1 MTIEAV
7 HTPTAQLSGRLA
19 ELEQRLLAKDRRAL
33 ARVLSWVES
42 GDQRGREM
50 LRALYPRSGRART
63 IGLTGS
69 PGAGK
74 STVTNE
80 LAKAY
85 RQRGESVGIVAIDP
99 SSPYTMGA
107 ILGDRVR
114 MTELYSDPDVF
125 IRSLAS
131 RGALGGLSAATQ
143 DVVHVLDAYGKD
155 VILIETVG
163 AGQDEVDI
171 AGAAQTTVLVN
182 TPNMGD
188 EVQTLKAGIME
199 IADVLAVNKS
209 DLPGADRMVSALKA
223 LLSLNPD
230 RGWDP
235 PVVRVVA
242 TQGEGTEKLVRGLR
256 RALRRVAIVWQA
268 GVGRAGTSASADH
281 RVGAGQSAQPATHG
295 SGRGTAGPIG
305 QRRRCARRRSAHRG
319 GGLAGRIMSQS
330 DAVQRLQIRFAAE
343 GPLKYVSHLDL
354 MRVWERV
361 CKRAGLLWRHRVAF
375 RRGPRLHSLR
385 RWRWA
390 RPRRR
395 RFSTFC

>member
-1 MTIEAV
+1 MTTEARSSL
-7 HTPTAQLSGRLA
+7 TGRLA
-19 ELEQRLLAKDRRAL
+19 ELEQRLLVRDRRAL

-80 LAKAY
+80 LAKAF
-85 RQRGESVGIVAIDP
+85 RQRGQTVGIVAIDP

-143 DVVHVLDAYGKD
+143 DIIHVLDAYGKD

-171 AGAAQTTVLVN
+171 AGAAQTTILVN

-209 DLPGADRMVSALKA
+209 DLPGANRMVSALKA

-230 RGWDP
+230 HGWDP
-235 PVVRVVA
+235 PIVPMIA
-242 TQGEGTEKLVRGLR
+242 TQGEGTDKLVEACDAHFEELQSSGRLQAAELERARQQITSLARANVLNRLHTEAGEERLAKLSNDV
-256 RALRRVAIVWQA
+256 ALRISDPHTAA
-268 GVGRAGTSASADH
+268 ASWMTGLD
-281 RVGAGQSAQPATHG
+281 G
-295 SGRGTAGPIG
+295 S
-305 QRRRCARRRSAHRG
+305 
-319 GGLAGRIMSQS
+319 
-330 DAVQRLQIRFAAE
+330 
-343 GPLKYVSHLDL
+343 
-354 MRVWERV
+354 
-361 CKRAGLLWRHRVAF
+361 
-375 RRGPRLHSLR
+375 
-385 RWRWA
+385 
-390 RPRRR
+390 
-395 RFSTFC
+395 

>member
-1 MTIEAV
+1 MTTDAANAPQ
-7 HTPTAQLSGRLA
+7 TAPTALSGRLA
-19 ELEQRLLAKDRRAL
+19 EMKARLLDGDRRAL
-33 ARVLSWVES
+33 ARVLSWVEN
-42 GDQRGREM
+42 GDQRGRAM

-74 STVTNE
+74 STVTNA
-80 LAKAY
+80 LAQAF
-85 RQRGESVGIVAIDP
+85 RARGQTVGIVAIDP

-114 MTELYSDPDVF
+114 MTELYADAGVF

-143 DVVHVLDAYGKD
+143 DVVHVLDAFGKD

-171 AGAAQTTVLVN
+171 AGAAQTTILIN

-199 IADVLAVNKS
+199 IADVLVVNKS

-230 RGWDP
+230 RGWQP
-235 PVVRVVA
+235 PVVRVVG
-242 TQGEGTEKLVRGLR
+242 TSGEGIERLLQACDAHFDELQSTGRLEASELERARQQITSLARANVLNRLRTESGER
-256 RALRRVAIVWQA
+256 RL
-268 GVGRAGTSASADH
+268 AD
-281 RVGAGQSAQPATHG
+281 
-295 SGRGTAGPIG
+295 
-305 QRRRCARRRSAHRG
+305 
-319 GGLAGRIMSQS
+319 LS
-330 DAVQRLQIRFAAE
+330 DAVAGRRLDPHSAAAAW
-343 GPLKYVSHLDL
+343 LDESR
-354 MRVWERV
+354 MGE
-361 CKRAGLLWRHRVAF
+361 A
-375 RRGPRLHSLR
+375 
-385 RWRWA
+385 
-390 RPRRR
+390 
-395 RFSTFC
+395 

>member
-1 MTIEAV
+1 MTTETAA
-7 HTPTAQLSGRLA
+7 TPNFQLSGRLA
-19 ELEQRLLAKDRRAL
+19 ELEERLLAGDRRAL

-42 GDQRGREM
+42 GDQRGRDM
-50 LRALYPRSGRART
+50 LRSLYPRSGRART

-80 LAKAY
+80 LAKAF
-85 RQRGESVGIVAIDP
+85 RQRGQTVGIVAIDP

-114 MTELYSDPDVF
+114 MTELYSDSDVF

-143 DVVHVLDAYGKD
+143 DVIHVLDAYGKD
-155 VILIETVG
+155 VVLIETVG

-171 AGAAQTTVLVN
+171 AGAAQTTILVN

-242 TQGEGTEKLVRGLR
+242 TQGEGTDKLVDACDAHFEEL
-256 RALRRVAIVWQA
+256 
-268 GVGRAGTSASADH
+268 
-281 RVGAGQSAQPATHG
+281 QS
-295 SGRGTAGPIG
+295 SGRLESAELDRARQQITAL
-305 QRRRCARRRSAHRG
+305 ARANVLNQLHTATGEERLAKLANDVASRQADPHTAAAAW
-319 GGLAGRIMSQS
+319 LAGS
-330 DAVQRLQIRFAAE
+330 
-343 GPLKYVSHLDL
+343 
-354 MRVWERV
+354 
-361 CKRAGLLWRHRVAF
+361 
-375 RRGPRLHSLR
+375 
-385 RWRWA
+385 
-390 RPRRR
+390 
-395 RFSTFC
+395 

>member
-1 MTIEAV
+1 MTTEAAAAPR
-7 HTPTAQLSGRLA
+7 TELTGRLA
-19 ELEQRLLAKDRRAL
+19 ELEERLLSGDRRAL

-42 GDQRGREM
+42 GDDRGREM

-80 LAKAY
+80 LAKSFRA
-85 RQRGESVGIVAIDP
+85 RGQTVGIVAIDP

-114 MTELYSDPDVF
+114 MTELYSDEGVF

-143 DVVHVLDAYGKD
+143 DIVHVLDAYGKD

-171 AGAAQTTVLVN
+171 AGAAQTTILVN

-235 PVVRVVA
+235 PVVRIVG
-242 TQGEGTEKLVRGLR
+242 TKGEGIDKLTQACDSHFEELQSSGKLESAERDRARQQITALARANVLNTLR
-256 RALRRVAIVWQA
+256 TDSGERR
-268 GVGRAGTSASADH
+268 
-281 RVGAGQSAQPATHG
+281 
-295 SGRGTAGPIG
+295 
-305 QRRRCARRRSAHRG
+305 
-319 GGLAGRIMSQS
+319 LEELS
-330 DAVQRLQIRFAAE
+330 DAVANRMSDPHSAAAAWLAE
-343 GPLKYVSHLDL
+343 S
-354 MRVWERV
+354 
-361 CKRAGLLWRHRVAF
+361 
-375 RRGPRLHSLR
+375 
-385 RWRWA
+385 
-390 RPRRR
+390 
-395 RFSTFC
+395 

>member
-1 MTIEAV
+1 MTTE
-7 HTPTAQLSGRLA
+7 TAAPANTKLSGRLA
-19 ELEQRLLAKDRRAL
+19 ELEARLLDGDRRAL

-42 GDQRGREM
+42 GDQRGRDM

-80 LAKAY
+80 LAKAF
-85 RQRGESVGIVAIDP
+85 RERGQSVGIVAIDP

-143 DVVHVLDAYGKD
+143 DVIHVLDAYGKD

-171 AGAAQTTVLVN
+171 AGAAQTTILVN

-235 PVVRVVA
+235 PVVRVD
-242 TQGEGTEKLVRGLR
+242 R
-256 RALRRVAIVWQA
+256 
-268 GVGRAGTSASADH
+268 D
-281 RVGAGQSAQPATHG
+281 
-295 SGRGTAGPIG
+295 SG
-305 QRRRCARRRSAHRG
+305 
-319 GGLAGRIMSQS
+319 
-330 DAVQRLQIRFAAE
+330 
-343 GPLKYVSHLDL
+343 
-354 MRVWERV
+354 
-361 CKRAGLLWRHRVAF
+361 
-375 RRGPRLHSLR
+375 
-385 RWRWA
+385 
-390 RPRRR
+390 
-395 RFSTFC
+395 

>member
-1 MTIEAV
+1 
-7 HTPTAQLSGRLA
+7 
-19 ELEQRLLAKDRRAL
+19 
-33 ARVLSWVES
+33 
-42 GDQRGREM
+42 M

-80 LAKAY
+80 LAKAF
-85 RQRGESVGIVAIDP
+85 RQRGQSVGIVAIDP

-114 MTELYSDPDVF
+114 MTELYSDSEVF

-242 TQGEGTEKLVRGLR
+242 TQGEGTKKLVEACDAHFDELQTSGRLEAAELE
-256 RALRRVAIVWQA
+256 RARQQITALARANLLNQLHTEAGEERLSRLANDVAARVA
-268 GVGRAGTSASADH
+268 DPH
-281 RVGAGQSAQPATHG
+281 
-295 SGRGTAGPIG
+295 TA
-305 QRRRCARRRSAHRG
+305 AAAW
-319 GGLAGRIMSQS
+319 LAGS
-330 DAVQRLQIRFAAE
+330 
-343 GPLKYVSHLDL
+343 
-354 MRVWERV
+354 
-361 CKRAGLLWRHRVAF
+361 
-375 RRGPRLHSLR
+375 
-385 RWRWA
+385 
-390 RPRRR
+390 
-395 RFSTFC
+395 

>member
-1 MTIEAV
+1 MT
-7 HTPTAQLSGRLA
+7 TATTSGLTGRLA
-19 ELEQRLLAKDRRAL
+19 ELEGLLLAKDRRAL

-42 GDQRGREM
+42 GDARGREM
-50 LRALYPRSGRART
+50 LRGLYPRSGRART

-80 LAKAY
+80 LAKAF
-85 RQRGESVGIVAIDP
+85 RQRGQTVGIVAIDP

-143 DVVHVLDAYGKD
+143 DVIHVLDAYGKD

-171 AGAAQTTVLVN
+171 AGAAQTTILVN

-209 DLPGADRMVSALKA
+209 DLPGANRMVSALKA

-230 RGWDP
+230 HGWDP
-235 PVVRVVA
+235 PILPIIA
-242 TQGEGTEKLVRGLR
+242 TQGEGTDKLVEACDSHFAELE
-256 RALRRVAIVWQA
+256 
-268 GVGRAGTSASADH
+268 S
-281 RVGAGQSAQPATHG
+281 
-295 SGRGTAGPIG
+295 SGRLQTTELERARQQITSLARANVLNQLHTETGEERLAKLANDVASRHSDPHTA
-305 QRRRCARRRSAHRG
+305 AAAW
-319 GGLAGRIMSQS
+319 LAGS
-330 DAVQRLQIRFAAE
+330 
-343 GPLKYVSHLDL
+343 
-354 MRVWERV
+354 
-361 CKRAGLLWRHRVAF
+361 
-375 RRGPRLHSLR
+375 
-385 RWRWA
+385 
-390 RPRRR
+390 
-395 RFSTFC
+395 

>member
-1 MTIEAV
+1 MT
-7 HTPTAQLSGRLA
+7 TATTSGLTGRLA
-19 ELEQRLLAKDRRAL
+19 ELEALLLAKDRRAL

-42 GDQRGREM
+42 GDARGREM

-80 LAKAY
+80 LAKAF
-85 RQRGESVGIVAIDP
+85 RQRGQTVGIVAIDP

-143 DVVHVLDAYGKD
+143 DVIHVLDAYGKD

-171 AGAAQTTVLVN
+171 AGAAQTTILVN

-209 DLPGADRMVSALKA
+209 DLPGANRMVSALKA

-230 RGWDP
+230 HGWDP
-235 PVVRVVA
+235 PILPIIA
-242 TQGEGTEKLVRGLR
+242 TQGKGTDKLVEACDSHFAELE
-256 RALRRVAIVWQA
+256 
-268 GVGRAGTSASADH
+268 S
-281 RVGAGQSAQPATHG
+281 
-295 SGRGTAGPIG
+295 SGRLQTAELE
-305 QRRRCARRRSAHRG
+305 RARQQITSLARANVLNQLHTETGEERLAKLANDVASRHSDPHTAAAAW
-319 GGLAGRIMSQS
+319 LAGS
-330 DAVQRLQIRFAAE
+330 
-343 GPLKYVSHLDL
+343 
-354 MRVWERV
+354 
-361 CKRAGLLWRHRVAF
+361 
-375 RRGPRLHSLR
+375 
-385 RWRWA
+385 
-390 RPRRR
+390 
-395 RFSTFC
+395 

>member
-1 MTIEAV
+1 MTTETTA
-7 HTPTAQLSGRLA
+7 TPNTQPNPRLSGRLA
-19 ELEQRLLAKDRRAL
+19 ELEERLLDGDRRAL

-80 LAKAY
+80 LAKAF
-85 RQRGESVGIVAIDP
+85 RKRGQSVGIVAIDP

-114 MTELYSDPDVF
+114 MTELYSDSDVF

-143 DVVHVLDAYGKD
+143 DIVHVLDAYGKD

-171 AGAAQTTVLVN
+171 AGAAQTTILVN

-209 DLPGADRMVSALKA
+209 DLPGANRMVSALKA

-235 PVVRVVA
+235 PVVRIVA
-242 TQGEGTEKLVRGLR
+242 TQGEGIDKLAEACDSHFAEL
-256 RALRRVAIVWQA
+256 QA
-268 GVGRAGTSASADH
+268 SGKL
-281 RVGAGQSAQPATHG
+281 QSAELDRARQQITSLARANVLNQLHTE
-295 SGRGTAGPIG
+295 SGEEHLARLANDVASRVSDPHTA
-305 QRRRCARRRSAHRG
+305 AAAW
-319 GGLAGRIMSQS
+319 LAGS
-330 DAVQRLQIRFAAE
+330 
-343 GPLKYVSHLDL
+343 
-354 MRVWERV
+354 
-361 CKRAGLLWRHRVAF
+361 
-375 RRGPRLHSLR
+375 
-385 RWRWA
+385 
-390 RPRRR
+390 
-395 RFSTFC
+395 

>member
-1 MTIEAV
+1 MTTETSASL
-7 HTPTAQLSGRLA
+7 QLSGRLA
-19 ELEQRLLAKDRRAL
+19 ELEQRLLSGDRRAL

-42 GDQRGREM
+42 GDQRGRDM

-80 LAKAY
+80 LAKAF
-85 RQRGESVGIVAIDP
+85 RSRGQTVGIVAIDP

-114 MTELYSDPDVF
+114 MSELYSDSDVF

-171 AGAAQTTVLVN
+171 AGAAQTTILVN

-209 DLPGADRMVSALKA
+209 DLPGANRMVSALKA

-235 PVVRVVA
+235 PVVPIVA
-242 TQGEGTEKLVRGLR
+242 TQGEGIEKLAEACDAHFEELESSGKMQTAELD
-256 RALRRVAIVWQA
+256 RARQQITSLARATILHRLNTESGEERLAKLANDVAS
-268 GVGRAGTSASADH
+268 RSSDPH
-281 RVGAGQSAQPATHG
+281 
-295 SGRGTAGPIG
+295 TA
-305 QRRRCARRRSAHRG
+305 AAEW
-319 GGLAGRIMSQS
+319 LAGS
-330 DAVQRLQIRFAAE
+330 
-343 GPLKYVSHLDL
+343 
-354 MRVWERV
+354 
-361 CKRAGLLWRHRVAF
+361 
-375 RRGPRLHSLR
+375 
-385 RWRWA
+385 
-390 RPRRR
+390 
-395 RFSTFC
+395 

>member
-1 MTIEAV
+1 MSSATTTSEPIS
-7 HTPTAQLSGRLA
+7 LSGRLA
-19 ELEQRLLAKDRRAL
+19 ELDERLQAKDRRAL

-42 GDQRGREM
+42 GDARGREM

-80 LAKAY
+80 LAKAF
-85 RQRGESVGIVAIDP
+85 RARGQSVGIVAIDP

-114 MTELYSDPDVF
+114 MTELYSDSEVF

-143 DVVHVLDAYGKD
+143 DVIHVLDAYGKD

-171 AGAAQTTVLVN
+171 AGAAQTTILVN

-235 PVVRVVA
+235 PVVRIVG
-242 TQGEGTEKLVRGLR
+242 TKGEGIDKLAEACDSHFAELER
-256 RALRRVAIVWQA
+256 
-268 GVGRAGTSASADH
+268 
-281 RVGAGQSAQPATHG
+281 
-295 SGRGTAGPIG
+295 SG
-305 QRRRCARRRSAHRG
+305 
-319 GGLAGRIMSQS
+319 
-330 DAVQRLQIRFAAE
+330 
-343 GPLKYVSHLDL
+343 
-354 MRVWERV
+354 
-361 CKRAGLLWRHRVAF
+361 
-375 RRGPRLHSLR
+375 RLHSAEIDRARQQITALARANALNRLR
-385 RWRWA
+385 TDEGEQALADWSEQVA
-390 RPRRR
+390 QRRADPHTAASAWIDA
-395 RFSTFC
+395 FGLGSS

>member
-1 MTIEAV
+1 MTTETAA
-7 HTPTAQLSGRLA
+7 TPNFQLSGRLA
-19 ELEQRLLAKDRRAL
+19 ELEERLLSGDRRAL

-42 GDQRGREM
+42 GDQRGRDM

-80 LAKAY
+80 LAKAF
-85 RQRGESVGIVAIDP
+85 RQRGQTVGIVAIDP

-114 MTELYSDPDVF
+114 MTELYSDSDVF

-171 AGAAQTTVLVN
+171 AGAAQTTILVN

-242 TQGEGTEKLVRGLR
+242 TQGEGTEQLVEACDAHFDEL
-256 RALRRVAIVWQA
+256 
-268 GVGRAGTSASADH
+268 
-281 RVGAGQSAQPATHG
+281 QS
-295 SGRGTAGPIG
+295 SGRLKTAELE
-305 QRRRCARRRSAHRG
+305 RARQQITS
-319 GGLAGRIMSQS
+319 LARANVLKELHTESGEE
-330 DAVQRLQIRFAAE
+330 RLAKLANDVASRTADPHTAAAAW
-343 GPLKYVSHLDL
+343 L
-354 MRVWERV
+354 
-361 CKRAGLLWRHRVAF
+361 
-375 RRGPRLHSLR
+375 
-385 RWRWA
+385 A
-390 RPRRR
+390 R
-395 RFSTFC
+395 T

>member
-1 MTIEAV
+1 MST
-7 HTPTAQLSGRLA
+7 LSGRLA
-19 ELEQRLLAKDRRAL
+19 ELEARLLNGDRRAL

-42 GDQRGREM
+42 GDERGREM

-80 LAKAY
+80 LAKAF
-85 RQRGESVGIVAIDP
+85 RQRGQSVGIVAIDP

-114 MTELYSDPDVF
+114 MTELYSDRDVF

-143 DVVHVLDAYGKD
+143 DVIHVLDAYGKD
-155 VILIETVG
+155 VILVETVG

-171 AGAAQTTVLVN
+171 AGAAQTTILVN

-235 PVVRVVA
+235 PVVRVIG
-242 TQGEGTEKLVRGLR
+242 TQGEGTDKLVEACDAHFDELQTSGKLEVAELTRARQQITALARANVLNQLR
-256 RALRRVAIVWQA
+256 
-268 GVGRAGTSASADH
+268 SASGEE
-281 RVGAGQSAQPATHG
+281 RL
-295 SGRGTAGPIG
+295 TALVHDVASRTSDPHT
-305 QRRRCARRRSAHRG
+305 AAAAW
-319 GGLAGRIMSQS
+319 LAKS
-330 DAVQRLQIRFAAE
+330 
-343 GPLKYVSHLDL
+343 
-354 MRVWERV
+354 
-361 CKRAGLLWRHRVAF
+361 
-375 RRGPRLHSLR
+375 
-385 RWRWA
+385 
-390 RPRRR
+390 
-395 RFSTFC
+395 

>member
-1 MTIEAV
+1 MST
-7 HTPTAQLSGRLA
+7 LSGRLA
-19 ELEQRLLAKDRRAL
+19 ELEERLLSGDRRAL

-42 GDQRGREM
+42 GDERGREM

-80 LAKAY
+80 LAKAF
-85 RQRGESVGIVAIDP
+85 RQRGQSVGIVAIDP

-114 MTELYSDPDVF
+114 MTELYSDRDVF

-143 DVVHVLDAYGKD
+143 DVIHVLDAYGKD
-155 VILIETVG
+155 VILVETVG

-171 AGAAQTTVLVN
+171 AGAAQTTILVN

-235 PVVRVVA
+235 PVVRVIG
-242 TQGEGTEKLVRGLR
+242 TQGEGTDKLVEACDAHFDELQTSGKLEVAELTRARQQITALARANVLNQLR
-256 RALRRVAIVWQA
+256 
-268 GVGRAGTSASADH
+268 SASGEE
-281 RVGAGQSAQPATHG
+281 RL
-295 SGRGTAGPIG
+295 TAL
-305 QRRRCARRRSAHRG
+305 AHDVASRTSDPHTAAAAW
-319 GGLAGRIMSQS
+319 LAKS
-330 DAVQRLQIRFAAE
+330 
-343 GPLKYVSHLDL
+343 
-354 MRVWERV
+354 
-361 CKRAGLLWRHRVAF
+361 
-375 RRGPRLHSLR
+375 
-385 RWRWA
+385 
-390 RPRRR
+390 
-395 RFSTFC
+395 

>member
-1 MTIEAV
+1 MST
-7 HTPTAQLSGRLA
+7 LSGRLA
-19 ELEQRLLAKDRRAL
+19 ELEASLLSGDRRAL

-42 GDQRGREM
+42 GDERGREM

-80 LAKAY
+80 LAKAF
-85 RQRGESVGIVAIDP
+85 RQRGQSVGIVAIDP

-114 MTELYSDPDVF
+114 MTELYSDRDVF

-143 DVVHVLDAYGKD
+143 DVIHVLDAYGKD
-155 VILIETVG
+155 VILVETVG

-171 AGAAQTTVLVN
+171 AGAAQTTILVN

-235 PVVRVVA
+235 PVVRVIG
-242 TQGEGTEKLVRGLR
+242 TQGEGTDKLVEACDAHFDELQTSGKLEVAELTRARQQITALARANVLNQLR
-256 RALRRVAIVWQA
+256 
-268 GVGRAGTSASADH
+268 SASGEE
-281 RVGAGQSAQPATHG
+281 RL
-295 SGRGTAGPIG
+295 TAL
-305 QRRRCARRRSAHRG
+305 AHDVASRTSDPHTAAAAW
-319 GGLAGRIMSQS
+319 LAKS
-330 DAVQRLQIRFAAE
+330 
-343 GPLKYVSHLDL
+343 
-354 MRVWERV
+354 
-361 CKRAGLLWRHRVAF
+361 
-375 RRGPRLHSLR
+375 
-385 RWRWA
+385 
-390 RPRRR
+390 
-395 RFSTFC
+395 

>member
-1 MTIEAV
+1 MTTETAS
-7 HTPTAQLSGRLA
+7 TPKSQLSGRLA
-19 ELEQRLLAKDRRAL
+19 ELESHLRSKDRRAL

-42 GDQRGREM
+42 GDERGREM

-80 LAKAY
+80 LAKAF
-85 RQRGESVGIVAIDP
+85 RQRGQTVGIVAIDP

-114 MTELYSDPDVF
+114 MTELYSDSDVF

-143 DVVHVLDAYGKD
+143 DVIHVLDAYGKD

-171 AGAAQTTVLVN
+171 AGAAQTTILVN

-209 DLPGADRMVSALKA
+209 DLPGAKRMVSALKA

-230 RGWDP
+230 HGWDP
-235 PVVRVVA
+235 PIVPIIA
-242 TQGEGTEKLVRGLR
+242 TQGEGTDKLVEACDAHFAELESSGRLHTAELERARQQITALARANVLNRLR
-256 RALRRVAIVWQA
+256 TEAGEERLAKLANDVASRVA
-268 GVGRAGTSASADH
+268 DPH
-281 RVGAGQSAQPATHG
+281 
-295 SGRGTAGPIG
+295 TA
-305 QRRRCARRRSAHRG
+305 AAAW
-319 GGLAGRIMSQS
+319 LAES
-330 DAVQRLQIRFAAE
+330 
-343 GPLKYVSHLDL
+343 
-354 MRVWERV
+354 
-361 CKRAGLLWRHRVAF
+361 
-375 RRGPRLHSLR
+375 
-385 RWRWA
+385 
-390 RPRRR
+390 
-395 RFSTFC
+395 

>member
-1 MTIEAV
+1 M
-7 HTPTAQLSGRLA
+7 SGRLA
-19 ELEQRLLAKDRRAL
+19 ELESRLLAGDRRAL

-42 GDQRGREM
+42 GDERGREM

-80 LAKAY
+80 LAKSFRA
-85 RQRGESVGIVAIDP
+85 RGQTVGIVAIDP

-114 MTELYSDPDVF
+114 MTELYSDEGVF

-143 DVVHVLDAYGKD
+143 DVVHILDAYGKD

-171 AGAAQTTVLVN
+171 AGAAQTTILVN

-235 PVVRVVA
+235 PVVRIVG
-242 TQGEGTEKLVRGLR
+242 TKGEGIDKLTEACDSHFEELQSSGKLEAAELA
-256 RALRRVAIVWQA
+256 RARQQITSLA
-268 GVGRAGTSASADH
+268 RANVLNRMRTETGE
-281 RVGAGQSAQPATHG
+281 
-295 SGRGTAGPIG
+295 
-305 QRRRCARRRSAHRG
+305 QRLVDLSKAVARRRADPHSAAAAW
-319 GGLAGRIMSQS
+319 LADS
-330 DAVQRLQIRFAAE
+330 
-343 GPLKYVSHLDL
+343 
-354 MRVWERV
+354 
-361 CKRAGLLWRHRVAF
+361 
-375 RRGPRLHSLR
+375 
-385 RWRWA
+385 
-390 RPRRR
+390 
-395 RFSTFC
+395 

>member
-1 MTIEAV
+1 MT
-7 HTPTAQLSGRLA
+7 TGTADAPQSELSGRLA
-19 ELEQRLLAKDRRAL
+19 ELEERLLAGDRRAL
-33 ARVLSWVES
+33 ARVLSWVE
-42 GDQRGREM
+42 GADQRGREM

-80 LAKAY
+80 LAKSF
-85 RQRGESVGIVAIDP
+85 RRRGQTVGIVAIDP

-114 MTELYSDPDVF
+114 MTELYSDDGVF

-171 AGAAQTTVLVN
+171 AGAAQTTILVN

-235 PVVRVVA
+235 PVVRIVA
-242 TQGEGTEKLVRGLR
+242 TQGEGIDKLTEACDSHFEELQSSGKLEAGELERARQQITALARANVLNRLR
-256 RALRRVAIVWQA
+256 TET
-268 GVGRAGTSASADH
+268 GE
-281 RVGAGQSAQPATHG
+281 
-295 SGRGTAGPIG
+295 
-305 QRRRCARRRSAHRG
+305 
-319 GGLAGRIMSQS
+319 
-330 DAVQRLQIRFAAE
+330 QRLDELSGAVANRTADPHTAAAAWLAE
-343 GPLKYVSHLDL
+343 S
-354 MRVWERV
+354 
-361 CKRAGLLWRHRVAF
+361 
-375 RRGPRLHSLR
+375 
-385 RWRWA
+385 
-390 RPRRR
+390 
-395 RFSTFC
+395 

>member
-1 MTIEAV
+1 MT
-7 HTPTAQLSGRLA
+7 TDTADAPQTSLSGRLA
-19 ELEQRLLAKDRRAL
+19 ELESRLLAGDRRAL

-42 GDQRGREM
+42 GDERGREM

-80 LAKAY
+80 LAKSFRA
-85 RQRGESVGIVAIDP
+85 RGQTVGIVAIDP

-114 MTELYSDPDVF
+114 MTELYSDEGVF

-143 DVVHVLDAYGKD
+143 DVVHILDAYGKD

-171 AGAAQTTVLVN
+171 AGAAQTTILVN

-235 PVVRVVA
+235 PVVRIVG
-242 TQGEGTEKLVRGLR
+242 TKGEGIDTLTEACDSHFEELQSSGKLKAAELARARQQITSLARANVLNRMRTKTGEQRLADLSEAVASR
-256 RALRRVAIVWQA
+256 RADPH
-268 GVGRAGTSASADH
+268 SAAAAWLAD
-281 RVGAGQSAQPATHG
+281 S
-295 SGRGTAGPIG
+295 
-305 QRRRCARRRSAHRG
+305 
-319 GGLAGRIMSQS
+319 
-330 DAVQRLQIRFAAE
+330 
-343 GPLKYVSHLDL
+343 
-354 MRVWERV
+354 
-361 CKRAGLLWRHRVAF
+361 
-375 RRGPRLHSLR
+375 
-385 RWRWA
+385 
-390 RPRRR
+390 
-395 RFSTFC
+395 

>member
-1 MTIEAV
+1 VTTEAAAAPQ
-7 HTPTAQLSGRLA
+7 TSLTGRLA
-19 ELEQRLLAKDRRAL
+19 ELEERLLAGDRRAL

-42 GDQRGREM
+42 GDERGREM

-80 LAKAY
+80 LAKSFRA
-85 RQRGESVGIVAIDP
+85 RGQTVGIVAIDP

-114 MTELYSDPDVF
+114 MTELYSDEGVF

-143 DVVHVLDAYGKD
+143 DVVHILDAYGKD

-171 AGAAQTTVLVN
+171 AGAAQTTILVN

-235 PVVRVVA
+235 PVVRIVG
-242 TQGEGTEKLVRGLR
+242 TRGEGIDKLTEACDSHFEELQSSGKLEAAELARARQQITSLARANVLNRLR
-256 RALRRVAIVWQA
+256 SDA
-268 GVGRAGTSASADH
+268 GEQRLADLSAA
-281 RVGAGQSAQPATHG
+281 V
-295 SGRGTAGPIG
+295 
-305 QRRRCARRRSAHRG
+305 
-319 GGLAGRIMSQS
+319 AGRMADPHS
-330 DAVQRLQIRFAAE
+330 AAAAWLAE
-343 GPLKYVSHLDL
+343 
-354 MRVWERV
+354 
-361 CKRAGLLWRHRVAF
+361 
-375 RRGPRLHSLR
+375 
-385 RWRWA
+385 
-390 RPRRR
+390 
-395 RFSTFC
+395 

>member
-1 MTIEAV
+1 MT
-7 HTPTAQLSGRLA
+7 TATNSVLTGRLA
-19 ELEQRLLAKDRRAL
+19 ELEALLLAKDRRAL

-42 GDQRGREM
+42 GDARGREM

-80 LAKAY
+80 LAKAF
-85 RQRGESVGIVAIDP
+85 RQRGQTVGIVAIDP

-143 DVVHVLDAYGKD
+143 DVIHVLDAYGKD

-171 AGAAQTTVLVN
+171 AGAAQTTILVN

-209 DLPGADRMVSALKA
+209 DLPGANRMVSALKA

-230 RGWDP
+230 HGWDP
-235 PVVRVVA
+235 PILPIIA
-242 TQGEGTEKLVRGLR
+242 TQGEGTDKLVEACDSHFAELE
-256 RALRRVAIVWQA
+256 
-268 GVGRAGTSASADH
+268 S
-281 RVGAGQSAQPATHG
+281 
-295 SGRGTAGPIG
+295 SGRLQTAELE
-305 QRRRCARRRSAHRG
+305 RARQQITSLARANVLNQLHTETGEERLAKLANDVASRHSDPHTAAAAW
-319 GGLAGRIMSQS
+319 LAGS
-330 DAVQRLQIRFAAE
+330 
-343 GPLKYVSHLDL
+343 
-354 MRVWERV
+354 
-361 CKRAGLLWRHRVAF
+361 
-375 RRGPRLHSLR
+375 
-385 RWRWA
+385 
-390 RPRRR
+390 
-395 RFSTFC
+395 

>member
-1 MTIEAV
+1 MTTETAA
-7 HTPTAQLSGRLA
+7 TPNFQLSGRLA
-19 ELEQRLLAKDRRAL
+19 ELEERLLSGDRRAL

-42 GDQRGREM
+42 GDQRGRDM
-50 LRALYPRSGRART
+50 LRSLYPRSGRART

-80 LAKAY
+80 LAKAF
-85 RQRGESVGIVAIDP
+85 RQRGQTVGIVAIDP

-114 MTELYSDPDVF
+114 MTELYSDSDVF

-143 DVVHVLDAYGKD
+143 DVIHVLDAYGKD
-155 VILIETVG
+155 IILIETVG

-171 AGAAQTTVLVN
+171 AGAAQTTILVN

-242 TQGEGTEKLVRGLR
+242 TQGEGTDKLVDACDAHFEEL
-256 RALRRVAIVWQA
+256 
-268 GVGRAGTSASADH
+268 
-281 RVGAGQSAQPATHG
+281 QS
-295 SGRGTAGPIG
+295 SGRLESAELDRARQQITAL
-305 QRRRCARRRSAHRG
+305 ARANVLNQLHTATGEERLAKLANDVASRQADPHTAAAAW
-319 GGLAGRIMSQS
+319 LAGS
-330 DAVQRLQIRFAAE
+330 
-343 GPLKYVSHLDL
+343 
-354 MRVWERV
+354 
-361 CKRAGLLWRHRVAF
+361 
-375 RRGPRLHSLR
+375 
-385 RWRWA
+385 
-390 RPRRR
+390 
-395 RFSTFC
+395 

>member
-1 MTIEAV
+1 MTTEAV

-80 LAKAY
+80 LAKAF
-85 RQRGESVGIVAIDP
+85 RQRGQSVGIVAIDP

-114 MTELYSDPDVF
+114 MTELYSDSEVF

-242 TQGEGTEKLVRGLR
+242 TQGEGTKKLVEACDAHFDELQTSGRLEAAELE
-256 RALRRVAIVWQA
+256 RARQQITALARANLLNQLHTEAGEERLSRLANDVAARVA
-268 GVGRAGTSASADH
+268 DPH
-281 RVGAGQSAQPATHG
+281 
-295 SGRGTAGPIG
+295 TA
-305 QRRRCARRRSAHRG
+305 AAAW
-319 GGLAGRIMSQS
+319 LAGS
-330 DAVQRLQIRFAAE
+330 
-343 GPLKYVSHLDL
+343 
-354 MRVWERV
+354 
-361 CKRAGLLWRHRVAF
+361 
-375 RRGPRLHSLR
+375 
-385 RWRWA
+385 
-390 RPRRR
+390 
-395 RFSTFC
+395 

>member
-1 MTIEAV
+1 MT
-7 HTPTAQLSGRLA
+7 TDTADAPHASLSGRLA
-19 ELEQRLLAKDRRAL
+19 ELEAHLLGGDRRAL

-80 LAKAY
+80 LAKSFRA
-85 RQRGESVGIVAIDP
+85 RGQTVGIVAIDP

-114 MTELYSDPDVF
+114 MTELYSDQGVF

-171 AGAAQTTVLVN
+171 AGAAQTTILVN

-235 PVVRVVA
+235 PVVRIVG
-242 TQGEGTEKLVRGLR
+242 TRGEGIDTLTEACDSHFEELR
-256 RALRRVAIVWQA
+256 
-268 GVGRAGTSASADH
+268 S
-281 RVGAGQSAQPATHG
+281 
-295 SGRGTAGPIG
+295 SGRLEAAELARARQQITSLARANVLNRLHTESGE
-305 QRRRCARRRSAHRG
+305 QRLDDLSAAV
-319 GGLAGRIMSQS
+319 AGRLADPHS
-330 DAVQRLQIRFAAE
+330 AAKAWLAE
-343 GPLKYVSHLDL
+343 L
-354 MRVWERV
+354 
-361 CKRAGLLWRHRVAF
+361 
-375 RRGPRLHSLR
+375 
-385 RWRWA
+385 
-390 RPRRR
+390 
-395 RFSTFC
+395 